1 MTRVSFL
8 ITFSG
13 DTISFNREVSIK
25 EENILNKRYNK
36 HLILTLLEE
45 RRTGT
50 WQNDKRHLWRRYSV
64 AVNQVMMNVNV
75 INTFVK
81 GIDFAYILAS
91 IRIW

>member
-45 RRTGT
+45 RKRERDRTTNGT
-50 WQNDKRHLWRRYSV
+50 DNIRGHL
-64 AVNQVMMNVNV
+64 
-75 INTFVK
+75 
-81 GIDFAYILAS
+81 
-91 IRIW
+91 